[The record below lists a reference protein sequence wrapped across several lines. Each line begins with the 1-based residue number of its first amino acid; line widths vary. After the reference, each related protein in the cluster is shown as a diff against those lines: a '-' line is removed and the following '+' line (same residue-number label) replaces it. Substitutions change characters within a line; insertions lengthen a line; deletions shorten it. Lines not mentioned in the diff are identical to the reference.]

1 MSEMSEEL
9 DAFIQLMDLQ
19 LDHPFKTDIPLANGR
34 RKFSEEFVFAITPSR
49 YRKLEQIRGD
59 YNFKIGDQEEYPC
72 NILHLTRNQ
81 VRLQIEGLDAR
92 QRHIE
97 NGTINVDTSNII
109 EREKVGLQQLAGE
122 NFIGRRRLLFGNQ
135 KILGGARHDC
145 IFEEDLNDE
154 QKCAVEYA
162 VGVQDV
168 YLIWGP
174 PGTGKTTI
182 VPEIVRNYIR
192 LHKKYLFS
200 TEVEFEDDINKD
212 IIPEK
217 LRETFKTGEFLI
229 AENAAIRKEKE
240 GKWEITDG
248 EKIYIVKKEDGKLK
262 IYRKSNPKI
271 LVCSYTNR
279 AVDNVVM
286 KLFDRYKEIIVRF
299 GSSTLTEK
307 YKDALFDEQL
317 EKKRK
322 AIEKKIAEKFKR
334 LLSPLKREKK
344 EKEKEVESKNR
355 EKGRLEEKKKRIK
368 REIEAL
374 NAEISR
380 FEKQMTDKE
389 RTLLKTNL
397 EEEIARINGQL
408 QQYQDNLVELPAKK
422 KGINEEIKELEKHA
436 SKLKDVKSEFDG
448 QLAEWNE
455 KEKNTANII
464 LIIEYY
470 LDFAEGQRQEIEAL
484 SAEIPHIKNLIAEKE
499 RSLLKAQFT
508 REINRVD
515 EELQDY
521 RRNHNELQQEREEIN
536 RAITEIENEVPR
548 LNSNISSIREQLD
561 KLKKK
566 EPEIADTIHIV
577 KLYLEF
583 ARRNRIVAFRE
594 KYAFKRRDSLY
605 EQYEEKINELQLA
618 RRNRIELEQILQEK
632 LEKQN
637 EEREK
642 ITTLQNELNARERE
656 TIKTENELERKKGEL
671 IAVEENYMSLSGNIE
686 RGEAQLDE
694 LRRDM
699 DSLVRG
705 ELKYDSE
712 ALRRENP
719 ELRVLY
725 GDLKRKN
732 DRKSSLLSAFIRG
745 RSELLY
751 EQYIS
756 EIRELQLEGKP
767 RIELEIILQENRE
780 KQNEEREKITELQN
794 ELNAREREIR
804 EKKKELSRKK
814 EELKSVERSHTK
826 LSENIES
833 GERKLEELKRDIDSL
848 AHGRLEYDHYALR
861 REYPEL
867 RELYNELNNKQN
879 EKTRK
884 EADLKEKEQKRSFSS
899 GLIDQL
905 KNSIS
910 ELINKINALEQEMQK
925 EMQEKMDEAKLAIL
939 KEKQIIATTN
949 LRTYNKLFESIKFDL
964 VIMDEAGAIDLPGAV
979 LPFLKGNKFILLGD
993 PEQLPPILVDRP
1005 PEIRR
1010 LVEKNQG
1017 LRLSIFERFY
1027 KSNHGDNQVVMLTSQ
1042 YRMKSEIADFVS
1054 SSFYGGRLDT
1064 PSEVEIDEKL
1074 QECQDDI
1081 ISNRYSMVCCP
1092 RRFWTDYESGSAFS
1106 LVEIDFIKKMI
1117 GKFKREYGKRIY
1129 EEIAIISPY
1138 RAQIDRIEDGIPDI
1152 ECGTVHTFQ
1161 GQEKSIIIFTTANYR
1176 KSQNSGFGYLLEG
1189 PASRNLLNVAVSRA
1203 KEKFIIVGSRE
1214 LFENVQIYMAL
1225 YEHIQEEGYENRQ
1238 NCCMM
1243 CGEEVP
1249 EGRSSGFCSDECYRL
1264 FQLRVHEGR
1273 NPPNYTA
1280 EDNHRLRS
1288 THEVLID
1295 NWFNKNG
1302 IRHEVD
1308 KQVPKVNKSMCYDWF
1323 LPRNGIY
1330 VEYWGLMHEEWYRKA
1345 RVVKERMYR
1354 QAGLELRSIEPED
1367 MKNLDK
1373 NLRQIFRDVLD
1384 Q

>member
-1 MSEMSEEL
+1 M
-9 DAFIQLMDLQ
+9 
-19 LDHPFKTDIPLANGR
+19 
-34 RKFSEEFVFAITPSR
+34 
-49 YRKLEQIRGD
+49 
-59 YNFKIGDQEEYPC
+59 
-72 NILHLTRNQ
+72 
-81 VRLQIEGLDAR
+81 
-92 QRHIE
+92 
-97 NGTINVDTSNII
+97 
-109 EREKVGLQQLAGE
+109 
-122 NFIGRRRLLFGNQ
+122 
-135 KILGGARHDC
+135 
-145 IFEEDLNDE
+145 
-154 QKCAVEYA
+154 
-162 VGVQDV
+162 
-168 YLIWGP
+168 
-174 PGTGKTTI
+174 
-182 VPEIVRNYIR
+182 
-192 LHKKYLFS
+192 
-200 TEVEFEDDINKD
+200 
-212 IIPEK
+212 
-217 LRETFKTGEFLI
+217 
-229 AENAAIRKEKE
+229 
-240 GKWEITDG
+240 
-248 EKIYIVKKEDGKLK
+248 
-262 IYRKSNPKI
+262 
-271 LVCSYTNR
+271 
-279 AVDNVVM
+279 M
-286 KLFDRYKEIIVRF
+286 KLFDRYREIIVRF

-317 EKKRK
+317 KKKRK
-322 AIEKKIAEKFKR
+322 AIERRIAEKFKR

-397 EEEIARINGQL
+397 EEEIARISGQL
-408 QQYQDNLVELPAKK
+408 QQYRDNLIELPAKK
-422 KGINEEIKELEKHA
+422 RGINEEIKELEKHV
-436 SKLKDVKSEFDG
+436 SQLKDVKSEFDG

-499 RSLLKAQFT
+499 RSLLKAQFM

-548 LNSNISSIREQLD
+548 LNSNISSIRKQLD

-566 EPEIADTIHIV
+566 EPEIAAIIHIV
-577 KLYLEF
+577 NLYLEC
-583 ARRNRIVAFRE
+583 ARRNRIVAFWE
-594 KYAFKRRDSLY
+594 KYAFKRRNPLY

-656 TIKTENELERKKGEL
+656 
-671 IAVEENYMSLSGNIE
+671 
-686 RGEAQLDE
+686 
-694 LRRDM
+694 
-699 DSLVRG
+699 
-705 ELKYDSE
+705 
-712 ALRRENP
+712 
-719 ELRVLY
+719 
-725 GDLKRKN
+725 
-732 DRKSSLLSAFIRG
+732 
-745 RSELLY
+745 
-751 EQYIS
+751 
-756 EIRELQLEGKP
+756 
-767 RIELEIILQENRE
+767 
-780 KQNEEREKITELQN
+780 
-794 ELNAREREIR
+794 IR
-804 EKKKELSRKK
+804 EKKKELSRKE
-814 EELKSVERSHTK
+814 EELKSVERSHAK
-826 LSENIES
+826 LLEDIES
-833 GERKLEELKRDIDSL
+833 GERKQEGLKSNIDSL
-848 AHGRLEYDHYALR
+848 AHGELEYDSDALR

-867 RELYNELNNKQN
+867 RELYNELSNKQSDK
-879 EKTRK
+879 EHK
-884 EADLKEKEQKRSFSS
+884 EADLKEKEQKRIDLS
-899 GLIDQL
+899 GLIERL
-905 KNSIS
+905 VNSVS
-910 ELINKINALEQEMQK
+910 EKIKEINALEQKIQK

-1027 KSNHGDNQVVMLTSQ
+1027 KSNHGDNQVVMLTTQ

-1074 QECQDDI
+1074 RECQDDI
-1081 ISNRYSMVCCP
+1081 MSNRYSMVCCP
-1092 RRFWTDYESGSAFS
+1092 RRFWTDYEGGSAFS
-1106 LVEIDFIKKMI
+1106 LVEIDFIKKII
-1117 GKFKREYGKRIY
+1117 GKFRHEYGKRIY

-1138 RAQIDRIEDGIPDI
+1138 RAQIGRIEDEIPDI

-1161 GQEKSIIIFTTANYR
+1161 GQEKSIIIFATANYR
-1176 KSQNSGFGYLLEG
+1176 KSKNSGFGYLLEG

-1203 KEKFIIVGSRE
+1203 KEKFIIVGRKE
-1214 LFENVQIYMAL
+1214 LFEQVPIYGAL
-1225 YEHIQEEGYENRQ
+1225 YEHIQRWGYENRQ

-1249 EGRSSGFCSDECYRL
+1249 EGRSSGFCSDGCYRL

-1345 RVVKERMYR
+1345 RVVKERLYE
-1354 QAGLELRSIEPED
+1354 QAGLELRSIEPKD
-1367 MKNLDK
+1367 MENLDE
-1373 NLRQIFRDVLD
+1373 NLRRIFRDVLE